1 MKRLIILVAAIAAFV
16 SVVADNATPVK
27 HTRPRG
33 KSAPS
38 GGIVERPYSG
48 NVLRI
53 ASVQTKIPLPQIRPM
68 VQQMRW
74 TALLPFEVCD
84 GAKYAGVDPIA
95 AADQLTDDDA
105 VGAGVLIVDDD
116 SLPMT
121 LVAPEKRWTI
131 FNIKPLFADSPAQER
146 VEERF
151 NKMLWCAVAR
161 TLGAGYSGYKP
172 CVLVPFTSLA
182 ALDRNPATKPCPE
195 PFNKMIDTGDEYG
208 IKTITIA
215 SYRDACRR
223 GWAPRPTNDVQR
235 TIWNQ
240 VHAIPDKPI
249 TIEFDPNKDK

>member
-1 MKRLIILVAAIAAFV
+1 MKRLIILVMAAAAFT
-16 SVVADNATPVK
+16 SAFADVATTVRHA
-27 HTRPRG
+27 RPRG

-38 GGIVERPYSG
+38 GGIVEKPYSG

-53 ASVQTKIPLPQIRPM
+53 ASVQTRVSLAKIHPM

-84 GAKYAGVDPIA
+84 GAKYAGVAPIA
-95 AADQLTDDDA
+95 AADQLASEDG

-116 SLPMT
+116 SLPIT

-131 FNIKPLFADSPAQER
+131 FNIKPLLTDSPAQER

-151 NKMLWCAVAR
+151 NKILWCAVAR
-161 TLGAGYSGYKP
+161 TLGAGYSAYKP

-195 PFNKMIDTGDEYG
+195 PFNKMIDTGAEYG

-215 SYRDACRR
+215 SYRDACRK
-223 GWAPRPTNDVQR
+223 GWAPAPTNNVQKA
-235 TIWNQ
+235 IWDQ
-240 VHAIPDKPI
+240 AHAVPATPMK
-249 TIEFDPNKDK
+249 IEFDPKKGR